1 MIYIVYKEVGIRP
14 HIFVLDNLVVAVGTI
29 IPIVGKN
36 GDKSQKISPGSLGR
50 SSGEFTVV
58 EANGVKISSC
68 QKLYRHQRDEKKNPD
83 H

>member
-1 MIYIVYKEVGIRP
+1 M
-14 HIFVLDNLVVAVGTI
+14 D
-29 IPIVGKN
+29 KN
-36 GDKSQKISPGSLGR
+36 KNIAHEGNQKISPRGSLGW

-58 EANGVKISSC
+58 EAKGVKISSC

>member
-1 MIYIVYKEVGIRP
+1 MDRNK
-14 HIFVLDNLVVAVGTI
+14 NVAHE
-29 IPIVGKN
+29 
-36 GDKSQKISPGSLGR
+36 KSQKISPGSLGR

-58 EANGVKISSC
+58 EANGVRISSC